1 MGLQMKKKG
10 KNIMK
15 EKKETENKRKRW
27 DSISEK

>member
-10 KNIMK
+10 KNIM